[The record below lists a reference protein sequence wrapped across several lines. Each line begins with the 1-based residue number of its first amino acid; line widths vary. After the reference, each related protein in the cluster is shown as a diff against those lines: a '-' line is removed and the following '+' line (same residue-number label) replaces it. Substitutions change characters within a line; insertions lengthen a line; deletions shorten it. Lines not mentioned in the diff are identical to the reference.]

1 VRAQDGMML
10 HVESYKGNPAV
21 INLPMKI
28 TVGVAEV
35 DQAGNSG
42 GTALLEN
49 GMKVRVSGA
58 VGRLGAGAGAG
69 ACAQTCVAEIGATAA
84 CSCAQRAS

>member
-1 VRAQDGMML
+1 MML

-58 VGRLGAGAGAG
+58 VGRRGAGAG

-84 CSCAQRAS
+84 CSCTQRAS